1 MIQKFKNYSI
11 LTIILIVFL
20 SLFLYLFNHKFME
33 NDTSFSF
40 QIVVATMTA
49 GLLLCLTSFIN
60 IFQEQIESRKE
71 NRIKVFE
78 RKIHFYNE
86 AIDKLDYVFFNGI
99 SEDTHHQLLFLVS
112 KGMLIASPEAADTL
126 AKLVLS
132 MQDSEDKKNIHVH
145 FKDFIITSR
154 KDLDLVDNISDAT
167 EDNFDPIL
175 SRLEQSIKTES
186 RKLRYWSDE
195 QKINIIKDY
204 DNQKKDKVKWLKK
217 THSLYP
223 VQISNWRKQI

>member
-1 MIQKFKNYSI
+1 MSQKFKNF
-11 LTIILIVFL
+11 LILIIVLVIFL
-20 SLFLYLFNHKFME
+20 ALFLILFEFKFME

-40 QIVVATMTA
+40 QIIVATMTA
-49 GLLLCLTSFIN
+49 GLLLVLTGFIN

-86 AIDKLDYVFFNGI
+86 AIDKLDYVFLNGI

-132 MQDSEDKKNIHVH
+132 MQENKDQKNTHEY

-154 KDLDLVDNISDAT
+154 KDLDLVDNISDGT

-204 DNQKKDKVKWLKK
+204 DNQKKDKV
-217 THSLYP
+217 
-223 VQISNWRKQI
+223 

>member
-1 MIQKFKNYSI
+1 MSQKFKNF
-11 LTIILIVFL
+11 LILIIVLVVFL
-20 SLFLYLFNHKFME
+20 ALFLILFEFKFME

-40 QIVVATMTA
+40 QIIVATMTA
-49 GLLLCLTSFIN
+49 GLLLVLTGFIN

-86 AIDKLDYVFFNGI
+86 AIDKLDYVFLNGI

-132 MQDSEDKKNIHVH
+132 MQENKDQKNTHEY

-154 KDLDLVDNISDAT
+154 KDLDLVDNISDGT

-217 THSLYP
+217 THGLYP
-223 VQISNWRKQI
+223 VQISNWRKQV

>member
-1 MIQKFKNYSI
+1 MSQKFKNF
-11 LTIILIVFL
+11 LILIIVLVIFL
-20 SLFLYLFNHKFME
+20 ALFLILFEFKFME

-40 QIVVATMTA
+40 QIIVATMTA
-49 GLLLCLTSFIN
+49 GLLLVLTGFIN

-86 AIDKLDYVFFNGI
+86 AIDKLDYVFLNGI
-99 SEDTHHQLLFLVS
+99 SEDTHHQLLFVVS

-132 MQDSEDKKNIHVH
+132 MQENKDQKNTHEY

-154 KDLDLVDNISDAT
+154 KDLDLVDNISDGT

-217 THSLYP
+217 THGLYP
-223 VQISNWRKQI
+223 VQISNWRKQV

>member
-1 MIQKFKNYSI
+1 
-11 LTIILIVFL
+11 
-20 SLFLYLFNHKFME
+20 
-33 NDTSFSF
+33 
-40 QIVVATMTA
+40 
-49 GLLLCLTSFIN
+49 
-60 IFQEQIESRKE
+60 
-71 NRIKVFE
+71 
-78 RKIHFYNE
+78 
-86 AIDKLDYVFFNGI
+86 
-99 SEDTHHQLLFLVS
+99 
-112 KGMLIASPEAADTL
+112 MLIASPEAADTL

-132 MQDSEDKKNIHVH
+132 MQENKDQKNTHEY

-154 KDLDLVDNISDAT
+154 KDLDLVDNISDGT

-217 THSLYP
+217 THGLYP
-223 VQISNWRKQI
+223 VQISNWRKQV

>member
-11 LTIILIVFL
+11 LIIVLIVFL
-20 SLFLYLFNHKFME
+20 SLFLYIFNQKFME
-33 NDTSFSF
+33 NESSFSF

-49 GLLLCLTSFIN
+49 GLLLGLTGFIN

-71 NRIKVFE
+71 NRVKVFE

-86 AIDKLDYVFFNGI
+86 AIDKLDYVFLNGI
-99 SEDTHHQLLFLVS
+99 SEETHHQLLFLVS

-126 AKLVLS
+126 AKLVLA
-132 MQDSEDKKNIHVH
+132 MQDNKDQKNIHEY

-154 KDLDLVDNISDAT
+154 KDLDLVDNISDGT

-175 SRLEQSIKTES
+175 ARLEQSIKTES
-186 RKLRYWSDE
+186 RKLRYWSAE
-195 QKINIIKDY
+195 QKISIIKDY
-204 DNQKKDKVKWLKK
+204 DSQIKDKVKWLKK
-217 THSLYP
+217 THGLYP
-223 VQISNWRKQI
+223 VQISNWRKQV